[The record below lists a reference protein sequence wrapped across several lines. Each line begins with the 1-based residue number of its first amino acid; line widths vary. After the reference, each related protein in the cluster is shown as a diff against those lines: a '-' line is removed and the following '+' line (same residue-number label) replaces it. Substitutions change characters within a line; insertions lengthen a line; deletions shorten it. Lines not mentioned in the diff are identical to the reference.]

1 MVCTIVTQ
9 APIDMRRRA
18 REEKVD
24 FVDEVEINSRSYYG
38 RDASRQ
44 LIQPDHDPIAVMN
57 TLATI
62 SERSASSLTQSPGA
76 LAKDLHLNFTVYM
89 YKYNKH
95 QANTPPTGSIWMC
108 DSWLAGQCRSPH
120 ETSLVQAWP
129 RFEKRHWRRGRRN
142 IAAGPAASVMGA
154 DPSLPRS
161 TLVHRILP

>member
-95 QANTPPTGSIWMC
+95 QANTPPTG
-108 DSWLAGQCRSPH
+108 PH